1 MNAPPAIQQPIP
13 LQQALQI
20 TNEVLGMMYKFYET
34 AEDAKGHK
42 VANHEVLL
50 SLKHSQLLL
59 RPYLMMMQKQ
69 PTPELP
75 KRN

>member
-1 MNAPPAIQQPIP
+1 
-13 LQQALQI
+13 
-20 TNEVLGMMYKFYET
+20 MMYKFYET

-42 VANHEVLL
+42 VANNEVLL
-50 SLKHSQLLL
+50 SLKHSQLLV